1 MLLESTTAQL
11 RGAWLSAGDLT
22 APAPRALQAPLVAEC
37 LRLPLQV
44 LLRCTPNGPE
54 ATAADLL
61 ELAHGAGPPKLR
73 VLFPMDLF
81 HDLSCFFLLS
91 MFFHDLSR
99 FSKVSWGMVKVKS
112 VLRTSRWPSSRW

>member
-37 LRLPLQV
+37 LRLPLQL

-61 ELAHGAGPPKLR
+61 ELAHGAGPPKGSVGR
-73 VLFPMDLF
+73 SGCCFQWISFVIF
-81 HDLSCFFLLS
+81 HDLS
-91 MFFHDLSR
+91 
-99 FSKVSWGMVKVKS
+99 
-112 VLRTSRWPSSRW
+112 